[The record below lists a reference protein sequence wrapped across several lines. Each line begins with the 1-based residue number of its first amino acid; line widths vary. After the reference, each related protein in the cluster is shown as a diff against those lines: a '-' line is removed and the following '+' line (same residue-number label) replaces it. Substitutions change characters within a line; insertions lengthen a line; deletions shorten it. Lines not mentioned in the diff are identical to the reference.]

1 MSTPRKSTPTYR
13 VMAAILLTV
22 AASATLLIASALI
35 AGSVWVWI
43 TLLG

>member
-1 MSTPRKSTPTYR
+1 MSTPRKSTLAYR
-13 VMAAILLTV
+13 VTAAILLTV
-22 AASATLLIASALI
+22 ALAATALIASALI

>member
-1 MSTPRKSTPTYR
+1 MSTPRKSTLAYR
-13 VMAAILLTV
+13 VMAAILLVV
-22 AASATLLIASALI
+22 AVSATLLIASALI

>member
-1 MSTPRKSTPTYR
+1 MSAPRKSTLAYR
-13 VMAAILLTV
+13 VMAAIMLIV
-22 AASATLLIASALI
+22 AVSATLLIASALI

>member
-1 MSTPRKSTPTYR
+1 MSAPRKSTLAYQ
-13 VMAAILLTV
+13 VMAAIMLIV
-22 AASATLLIASALI
+22 AVSATLLIASALI